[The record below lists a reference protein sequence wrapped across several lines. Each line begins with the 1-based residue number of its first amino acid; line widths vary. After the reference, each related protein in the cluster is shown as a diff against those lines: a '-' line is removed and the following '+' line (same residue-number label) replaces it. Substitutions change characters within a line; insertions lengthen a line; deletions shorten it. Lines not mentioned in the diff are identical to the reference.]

1 MVRFTRKY
9 LSVLAFFSISPA
21 AHAQAELDPNLIASQ
36 SMTGNQTSLNYL
48 NNRRSSI
55 LNGSP
60 TGTTTNHA
68 LGIDAIFQPVPATVT
83 LQELNQSILN
93 ATNILLATGNDVNS
107 IHQSMQGNQTA
118 SNIAENHSLDKP
130 LVSAQTGENLAN
142 IVIAN
147 RIDNVT
153 QSFGPGASQN
163 ILNDLRSAGATLD
176 TVTQTGRNTANVA
189 TAELSIGSGGQFF
202 PRDTSQLIENIVEV
216 SNPIG
221 GAFDV
226 VQSGVNIGNVLVAEE
241 VKDVTRVFS
250 GSQTVRNI
258 VTYPEGNIP
267 LSLTQTGLN
276 IANFVSATR
285 VDGLSQVS
293 DGTQVVENSGDDHSL
308 AGITTRVTSHSYS
321 STNVVNL
328 LEVNEP
334 ASADHVVIKNT
345 TVSATQ
351 TANQPQRVQ
360 SSNGTHS
367 QIGNSATISR

>member
-1 MVRFTRKY
+1 
-9 LSVLAFFSISPA
+9 
-21 AHAQAELDPNLIASQ
+21 
-36 SMTGNQTSLNYL
+36 
-48 NNRRSSI
+48 
-55 LNGSP
+55 
-60 TGTTTNHA
+60 
-68 LGIDAIFQPVPATVT
+68 
-83 LQELNQSILN
+83 
-93 ATNILLATGNDVNS
+93 
-107 IHQSMQGNQTA
+107 
-118 SNIAENHSLDKP
+118 
-130 LVSAQTGENLAN
+130 
-142 IVIAN
+142 
-147 RIDNVT
+147 
-153 QSFGPGASQN
+153 
-163 ILNDLRSAGATLD
+163 
-176 TVTQTGRNTANVA
+176 
-189 TAELSIGSGGQFF
+189 
-202 PRDTSQLIENIVEV
+202 
-216 SNPIG
+216 
-221 GAFDV
+221 
-226 VQSGVNIGNVLVAEE
+226 
-241 VKDVTRVFS
+241 
-250 GSQTVRNI
+250 

-308 AGITTRVTSHSYS
+308 AGIATRVTSHSYS